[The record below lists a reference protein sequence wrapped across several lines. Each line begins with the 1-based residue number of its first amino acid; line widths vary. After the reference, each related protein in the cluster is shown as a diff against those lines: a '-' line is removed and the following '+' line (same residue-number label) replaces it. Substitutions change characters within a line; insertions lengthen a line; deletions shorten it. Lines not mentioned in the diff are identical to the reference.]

1 MADPCKFCEDA
12 SLRPDMV
19 EVGPVPG
26 GVLYLHRDQTHSGR
40 LLLASQRHVKKV
52 TDLSFQE
59 YRELMDSVYRA
70 AQAVTDLLHPDK
82 INYLIFGDTGA
93 HLHIHI
99 VPKYRDG
106 KDWGKVFLIDEPT
119 PVLLPDAEYLSLR
132 AGLRRRLG
140 LESNQEGF
148 SWAIF

>member
-19 EVGPVPG
+19 EVCPVPG

-59 YRELMDSVYRA
+59 YRELMDLS
-70 AQAVTDLLHPDK
+70 L
-82 INYLIFGDTGA
+82 
-93 HLHIHI
+93 IHI
-99 VPKYRDG
+99 
-106 KDWGKVFLIDEPT
+106 
-119 PVLLPDAEYLSLR
+119 
-132 AGLRRRLG
+132 
-140 LESNQEGF
+140 
-148 SWAIF
+148 